1 MVLKRLST
9 SDQYNYEKSHIS
21 SYQKMQISTIF
32 SLNLTLV
39 RRDALRNEIMS
50 LQEHG
55 TKIIKLIMSILKRHV
70 QTIFS
75 VSVGDLIDTQST

>member
-1 MVLKRLST
+1 
-9 SDQYNYEKSHIS
+9 
-21 SYQKMQISTIF
+21 MQISTIF

-39 RRDALRNEIMS
+39 RRDVLKNEIMP

-75 VSVGDLIDTQST
+75 VSVGDLIDTQKYIV

>member
-1 MVLKRLST
+1 
-9 SDQYNYEKSHIS
+9 
-21 SYQKMQISTIF
+21 MQISTIF
-32 SLNLTLV
+32 TLNLTLV

>member
-1 MVLKRLST
+1 
-9 SDQYNYEKSHIS
+9 
-21 SYQKMQISTIF
+21 MQISTIF
-32 SLNLTLV
+32 SLNLALV
-39 RRDALRNEIMS
+39 RRDALKNEIMP

-75 VSVGDLIDTQST
+75 VSVGDLIDTQKCIV

>member
-1 MVLKRLST
+1 
-9 SDQYNYEKSHIS
+9 
-21 SYQKMQISTIF
+21 MQISTIF

-75 VSVGDLIDTQST
+75 MSVGDLIDTQST

>member
-1 MVLKRLST
+1 MILKRLST

-39 RRDALRNEIMS
+39 RRDVLRNEIMS

>member
-1 MVLKRLST
+1 
-9 SDQYNYEKSHIS
+9 
-21 SYQKMQISTIF
+21 MQISTIF

-70 QTIFS
+70 HTIFS

>member
-1 MVLKRLST
+1 
-9 SDQYNYEKSHIS
+9 
-21 SYQKMQISTIF
+21 MQISTIF

-39 RRDALRNEIMS
+39 RRDALRHEIMS

>member
-1 MVLKRLST
+1 
-9 SDQYNYEKSHIS
+9 
-21 SYQKMQISTIF
+21 MQISTIF